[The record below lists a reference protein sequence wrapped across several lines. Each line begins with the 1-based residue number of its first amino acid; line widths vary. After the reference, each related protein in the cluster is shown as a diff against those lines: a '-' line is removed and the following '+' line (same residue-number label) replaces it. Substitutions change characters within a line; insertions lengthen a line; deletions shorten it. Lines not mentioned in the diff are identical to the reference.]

1 MNLNRSLR
9 TYQKLKLYPIADT
22 SSGLKRLALAA
33 SPLPAHSKSVRGM
46 TLVELMVA
54 VAVGSLI
61 LGVIATASMTS
72 ALWFSAL
79 ANYVDMDARSRNA
92 LDQMTLNIRQ
102 AGALTE
108 FRPTHLKFTAPG
120 QTNSFLA
127 YDWDSATGSLT
138 EWKTGD
144 SITNTLLTGCDQ
156 PTFSLYNASFAPT
169 TNLSQCKGLSVN
181 WKCSRTVL
189 GRTTTEDMQ
198 QALIVIRNNP

>member
-9 TYQKLKLYPIADT
+9 TYKKLKLYPIADT

-33 SPLPAHSKSVRGM
+33 SPLPAHSKALRGM
-46 TLVELMVA
+46 TLVEVMVA

-61 LGVIATASMTS
+61 LAVTATASMAS
-72 ALWFSAL
+72 VLWFADLS
-79 ANYVDMDARSRNA
+79 NNGDMDAKSRNA
-92 LDQMTLNIRQ
+92 LDQMTLRIRQ

-108 FRPTHLKFTAPG
+108 FSPAHLKFAAPG
-120 QTNSFLA
+120 QTNSFLV
-127 YDWDSATGSLT
+127 YDWDSATGSLM
-138 EWKTGD
+138 EWNTGD

-156 PTFSLYNASFAPT
+156 LAFSLYNASFAPT

-181 WKCSRTVL
+181 WKCSRTTV

-198 QALIVIRNNP
+198 QALIVIRNKP